1 MKQSQYDAIKEERAR
16 RKELKAREAQ
26 GGAAPM
32 DVDEE
37 DDLADDEADDEAQ
50 AVAMQQQMAQ
60 IYDAGQ
66 GMDDDLDGLFGGPD
80 DDED

>member
-1 MKQSQYDAIKEERAR
+1 
-16 RKELKAREAQ
+16 
-26 GGAAPM
+26 M